1 MQLVNDYLRDN
12 YFTRQNIQKSSY
24 ELNILALRLILVIMP
39 GLETTAVFQVEFDN
53 LINRIY
59 GWAEDSIEPL
69 QSYATG
75 LLAAAMEVT
84 DIAITFRDMNTRLV
98 PKMIKRLHMLQAI
111 HKSKLLFIYIH
122 KQLN

>member
-1 MQLVNDYLRDN
+1 
-12 YFTRQNIQKSSY
+12 
-24 ELNILALRLILVIMP
+24 MP

-98 PKMIKRLHMLQAI
+98 PKMIKRLHMLQAV
-111 HKSKLLFIYIH
+111 HKSKFEKVVKI
-122 KQLN
+122 

>member
-39 GLETTAVFQVEFDN
+39 GLETSAVFQVEFDN

-84 DIAITFRDMNTRLV
+84 DIAVTFREMNTRLV

-111 HKSKLLFIYIH
+111 HKSKFCTSM
-122 KQLN
+122 